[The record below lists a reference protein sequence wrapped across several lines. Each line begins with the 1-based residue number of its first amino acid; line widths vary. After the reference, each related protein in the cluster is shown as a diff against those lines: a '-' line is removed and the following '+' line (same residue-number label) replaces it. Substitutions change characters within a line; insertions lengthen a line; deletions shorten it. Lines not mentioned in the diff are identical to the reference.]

1 MRVVTVIVVVGLV
14 LGSASGSGAAPG
26 LVVRGDARA
35 WQEVL
40 QAFSRLGSLR
50 SYRIR
55 ANMGEGRRMLLEV
68 VNPGRTR
75 MVVGDGVL
83 EVVRVGDEHR
93 VRMAGGPWQCRPGV
107 PVPQLP
113 SGTPAPQHVEVTV
126 ERRPDAEVRG
136 ERARSYRYWFGAERD
151 AVTQL
156 YVSVRT
162 GLPLRMQ
169 ILGEAGQVKVTMDYG
184 DFDAPI
190 QIELPACQER

>member
-1 MRVVTVIVVVGLV
+1 MLV
-14 LGSASGSGAAPG
+14 
-26 LVVRGDARA
+26 
-35 WQEVL
+35 
-40 QAFSRLGSLR
+40 
-50 SYRIR
+50 
-55 ANMGEGRRMLLEV
+55 EV

-75 MVVGDGVL
+75 MVVGDGEL
-83 EVVRVGDEHR
+83 EVVRVGNEHR
-93 VRMAGGPWQCRPGV
+93 VRAAGGPWRCRPEV
-107 PVPQLP
+107 PVPQVP
-113 SGTPAPQHVEVTV
+113 SGTPAPQQVEVTV

-136 ERARSYRYWFGAERD
+136 ERARSYRYFGTDRD

-169 ILGEAGQVKVTMDYG
+169 IIGEPGQVKVTMDYG